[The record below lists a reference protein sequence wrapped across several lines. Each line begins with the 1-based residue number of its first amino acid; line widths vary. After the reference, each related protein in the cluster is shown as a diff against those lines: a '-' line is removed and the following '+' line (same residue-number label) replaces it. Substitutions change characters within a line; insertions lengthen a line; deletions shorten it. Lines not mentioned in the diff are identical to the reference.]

1 MRCPVCHNENHYN
14 NITCDFCMS
23 ELPLSEKDKAHAK
36 KMNKIERKN
45 RWENTRS
52 KLFVLLLALG
62 IILAIT
68 IGRII
73 IQLWR

>member
-1 MRCPVCHNENHYN
+1 
-14 NITCDFCMS
+14 MS

-36 KMNKIERKN
+36 KMNKLERTN

-52 KLFVLLLALG
+52 KLFGLLLALG

-73 IQLWR
+73 IQLW

>member
-1 MRCPVCHNENHYN
+1 
-14 NITCDFCMS
+14 MS
-23 ELPLSEKDKAHAK
+23 ELPLTEKDKAHAK
-36 KMNKIERKN
+36 KMTKIEKRN
-45 RWENTRS
+45 QWANTRS
-52 KLFVLLLALG
+52 KLIGLLLALG

>member
-1 MRCPVCHNENHYN
+1 
-14 NITCDFCMS
+14 MS

-52 KLFVLLLALG
+52 KLFGLLLALG